1 MIGEL
6 VRTLRE
12 GGHTLVVANGAQ
24 IRTFDRRGVADLH
37 TLLTDGGEFLRG
49 ATVADKVVGKAAAA
63 LMLLGGVSEMH
74 TEVIS
79 RPALDLLAGSGMRV
93 GYEVEV
99 PHVINRDRT
108 GWCPLATAGP
118 PGNASSGSRSSCS
131 SNRSEQRT
139 NQSKYPC
146 KHTLQNPSRSGSTR

>member
-37 TLLTDGGEFLRG
+37 ALLTDGGEFLHG

-93 GYEVEV
+93 GYEVGV
-99 PHVINRDRT
+99 PHVSNRDKALASRPWNLRT
-108 GWCPLATAGP
+108 ARECLERIEEFLQQQQIGT
-118 PGNASSGSRSSCS
+118 
-131 SNRSEQRT
+131 T
-139 NQSKYPC
+139 NESK
-146 KHTLQNPSRSGSTR
+146 

>member
-63 LMLLGGVSEMH
+63 L
-74 TEVIS
+74 
-79 RPALDLLAGSGMRV
+79 DLLAGSGMRV

-108 GWCPLATAGP
+108 GWCPLEIRCRDCRTARECLERIEEFLQQQQIGT
-118 PGNASSGSRSSCS
+118 
-131 SNRSEQRT
+131 T
-139 NQSKYPC
+139 NESK
-146 KHTLQNPSRSGSTR
+146 

>member
-12 GGHTLVVANGAQ
+12 GGHTL
-24 IRTFDRRGVADLH
+24 
-37 TLLTDGGEFLRG
+37 
-49 ATVADKVVGKAAAA
+49 VVGKAAAA

-108 GWCPLATAGP
+108 GWCPLEIRCRDCRTARECLERIEEFLQQQQIGT
-118 PGNASSGSRSSCS
+118 
-131 SNRSEQRT
+131 T
-139 NQSKYPC
+139 NESK
-146 KHTLQNPSRSGSTR
+146 

>member
-49 ATVADKVVGKAAAA
+49 AT
-63 LMLLGGVSEMH
+63 EMH

-99 PHVINRDRT
+99 PHVINRNRT
-108 GWCPLATAGP
+108 GWCPLETRCRDCRTARECLERIEEFLQQQQIGT
-118 PGNASSGSRSSCS
+118 
-131 SNRSEQRT
+131 T
-139 NQSKYPC
+139 NESK
-146 KHTLQNPSRSGSTR
+146 

>member
-6 VRTLRE
+6 VRTLHE

-93 GYEVEV
+93 GYDVE
-99 PHVINRDRT
+99 IRCRDCRT
-108 GWCPLATAGP
+108 ARECLERIEEFLQQQQIGT
-118 PGNASSGSRSSCS
+118 
-131 SNRSEQRT
+131 T
-139 NQSKYPC
+139 NESK
-146 KHTLQNPSRSGSTR
+146 